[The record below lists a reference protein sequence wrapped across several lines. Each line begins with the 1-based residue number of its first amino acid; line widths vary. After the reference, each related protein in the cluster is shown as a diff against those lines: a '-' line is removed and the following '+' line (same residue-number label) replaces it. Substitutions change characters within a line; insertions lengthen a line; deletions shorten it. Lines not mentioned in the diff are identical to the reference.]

1 MIEGPPG
8 RIIPQLGRNCRL
20 LVNRAPLHYTRAS
33 TTIAPQPYGLPVS
46 MLFKSADEFIQSPRR
61 AVTVF
66 GMAGVGKT
74 RLASMLRA
82 SNWFHYSADYRI
94 GTRYMG
100 EAIVDNFK
108 REAMKVPFLAE
119 LLRSDSIYI
128 SSNITFDN
136 LDPLSTYLGTPG
148 NPEAGG
154 LPLHEYQRRQEQHR
168 VAEIA
173 ALLDVP
179 HFIERAHALYG
190 YNDFIADTGGS
201 LIEVIDPTDPA
212 DPVVS
217 TLAAST
223 ALLYIRGT
231 DKDAAELVRRF
242 KQNPKPMYY
251 RPHFLVEKWAEY
263 KALNGITEDR
273 DVDPAGFGAWGFEAL
288 LHDRLP
294 RYQQL
299 ADHHGYVV
307 EASDL
312 AMVRDGQ
319 GFVDLMAAAIEQR
332 MR

>member
-1 MIEGPPG
+1 MHKDTAPG
-8 RIIPQLGRNCRL
+8 I
-20 LVNRAPLHYTRAS
+20 
-33 TTIAPQPYGLPVS
+33 TTA
-46 MLFKSADEFIQSPRR
+46 MLFKSADEFVKAERR
-61 AVTVF
+61 TVTVF

-74 RLASMLRA
+74 RLSNMLRT
-82 SNWFHYSADYRI
+82 SRWFHYSADYRI

-100 EAIVDNFK
+100 EYIVDNFK
-108 REAMKVPFLAE
+108 REAMKVPFLAD

-136 LDPLSTYLGTPG
+136 LDPLSSYLGTPG
-148 NPEAGG
+148 NPDKGG
-154 LPLHEYQRRQEQHR
+154 LPLAEYQRRQEQHR

-173 ALLDVP
+173 ALQDVP
-179 HFIERAHALYG
+179 HFIERAKELYG
-190 YNDFIADTGGS
+190 YDDFIADTGGS
-201 LIEVIDPTDPA
+201 LIEVIDPTDPE
-212 DPVVS
+212 DPVVR

-242 KQNPKPMYY
+242 KQSPKPMYY
-251 RPHFLVEKWAEY
+251 RPPFLVEKWAEY
-263 KALNGITEDR
+263 KALNKIAEDC

-294 RYQQL
+294 RYQAL
-299 ADHHGYVV
+299 ADSFGYVV

-312 AMVRDGQ
+312 AMVRDGDE
-319 GFVDLMAAAIEQR
+319 FVDLMAAAIERR

>member
-1 MIEGPPG
+1 
-8 RIIPQLGRNCRL
+8 
-20 LVNRAPLHYTRAS
+20 
-33 TTIAPQPYGLPVS
+33 
-46 MLFKSADEFIQSPRR
+46 MLFSSADEFVKAPRR

-74 RLASMLRA
+74 RLSAMLRA

-100 EAIVDNFK
+100 EFIVDNFK
-108 REAMKVPFLAE
+108 HEAMKLPFLAE

-148 NPEAGG
+148 NPDKGG
-154 LPLHEYQRRQEQHR
+154 LPLAEYQRRQEQHR
-168 VAEIA
+168 IAEIA
-173 ALLDVP
+173 ALTDVP
-179 HFIERAHALYG
+179 HFIERAKALYG
-190 YNDFIADTGGS
+190 YDNFIADTGGS
-201 LIEVIDPTDPA
+201 LIEVVDPTDPQ

-231 DKDAAELVRRF
+231 DKDASELVHRF
-242 KQNPKPMYY
+242 KQSPKPMYY
-251 RPHFLVEKWAEY
+251 QPPFLIEKWAEY
-263 KALNGITEDR
+263 KLINGIVD
-273 DVDPAGFGAWGFEAL
+273 DHNVDPAGFGAWGFEAL

-294 RYQQL
+294 RYQTL
-299 ADHHGYVV
+299 ADNFGYVV

-312 AMVRDGQ
+312 ATVRDGDE
-319 GFVDLMAAAIEQR
+319 FTDLMAAAIEQR